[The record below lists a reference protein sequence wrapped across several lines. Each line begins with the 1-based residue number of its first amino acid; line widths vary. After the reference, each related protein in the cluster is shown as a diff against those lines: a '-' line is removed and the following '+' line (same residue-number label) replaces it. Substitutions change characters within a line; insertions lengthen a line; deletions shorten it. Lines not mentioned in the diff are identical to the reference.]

1 MLKKVEV
8 LGFVDGQQSI
18 DWISDCGCQNINLLA
33 KGSLRHCQQ
42 QLHKTPQEHI
52 DDILRSLDYADSRQ
66 MGVNLYL
73 EDWSSGM
80 TDSPDYIYH
89 LMDRLVETNILRFM
103 LPDTLGIT
111 NPLQVIEFFRKM
123 RKRYPNVHFDFH
135 AHNDYDLAVSNTL
148 AAVLAG
154 PRACTSLSTAW
165 ESGAAMPRWPVCR

>member
-1 MLKKVEV
+1 MGTSEPIRIEPYTHPFVEIMDTTLRDGEQTSGVAFLPHEKLMIARMLISEINVDRVEVASARVSEGEKDAVKMICRYADNVGMLKKVEV

-80 TDSPDYIYH
+80 TDSSRPI
-89 LMDRLVETNILRFM
+89 
-103 LPDTLGIT
+103 
-111 NPLQVIEFFRKM
+111 
-123 RKRYPNVHFDFH
+123 
-135 AHNDYDLAVSNTL
+135 S
-148 AAVLAG
+148 
-154 PRACTSLSTAW
+154 
-165 ESGAAMPRWPVCR
+165 